1 MLPTPF
7 TLLAHLRSRR
17 SDGPPACSCETAD
30 ASAAQSR
37 KRSTRS
43 ASTAIATRKAQR
55 IDLRGAV
62 LPLIAIALWWAI
74 SAAHLVKSGLV
85 VSPADVAHTAWEQI
99 SSGALVRALS
109 ASLAREASGFAIGTL
124 AGLVLG
130 ATLGLSRVAARIVA
144 PSFDTF
150 KQISLFAWI
159 PLISV
164 WFGLGDAA
172 KVVFLS
178 LAALLP
184 VAAHTCD
191 GIHTVPRAY
200 IEVAR
205 AFRYSR
211 MQLIRYVILP
221 AALPSI
227 FTGLYLALIYS
238 WLATLGAEY
247 LLVAGSGIGN
257 TLIDGSEQFRMDLVL
272 FGIIVVGLTGWALNA
287 LARALERAVFAR
299 RPGLSARAASSAPV

>member
-1 MLPTPF
+1 MPPSATSTSDTAAPAVAVARRLPVP
-7 TLLAHLRSRR
+7 
-17 SDGPPACSCETAD
+17 DW
-30 ASAAQSR
+30 
-37 KRSTRS
+37 
-43 ASTAIATRKAQR
+43 
-55 IDLRGAV
+55 RGFV
-62 LPLIAIALWWAI
+62 LPLAAFALWWAV
-74 SAAHLVKSGLV
+74 SAAHLVKSGLLV
-85 VSPADVAHTAWEQI
+85 GPADVLHTAWAQAT
-99 SSGALVRALS
+99 SGALTRALS
-109 ASLAREASGFAIGTL
+109 ASLAREACGFAIGATG
-124 AGLVLG
+124 GLLLG
-130 ATLGLSRVAARIVA
+130 AALGLSRIAARMVG

-164 WFGLGDAA
+164 WFGLGDVA

-191 GIHTVPRAY
+191 GIRAVPRAY
-200 IEVAR
+200 VDVAR
-205 AFRYSR
+205 ALRYSR
-211 MQLIRYVILP
+211 LQLVRYVILP

-227 FTGLYLALIYS
+227 FTGLYLGLIYS

-272 FGIIVVGLTGWALNA
+272 FGIIVVGVTGWALNA
-287 LARALERAVFAR
+287 IARALERKVLAR
-299 RPGLSARAASSAPV
+299 RGDPRR

>member
-1 MLPTPF
+1 MSATKDLGTPT
-7 TLLAHLRSRR
+7 
-17 SDGPPACSCETAD
+17 PPACECETPK
-30 ASAAQSR
+30 R
-37 KRSTRS
+37 KVSFRH
-43 ASTAIATRKAQR
+43 
-55 IDLRGAV
+55 IDLRGAA
-62 LPLIAIALWWAI
+62 LPAVAIAIWAAI
-74 SAAHLVKSGLV
+74 SAAHVVKSGLL
-85 VSPADVAHTAWEQI
+85 VSPADVLHTAWDQI
-99 SSGALVRALS
+99 KSGALLRALS
-109 ASLAREASGFAIGTL
+109 ASLAREASGFAIGTA
-124 AGLVLG
+124 AGLLLGCVLG
-130 ATLGLSRVAARIVA
+130 FSRLAARIVG

-164 WFGLGDAA
+164 WFGLGDVA

-191 GIHTVPRAY
+191 GIHAVPRKY

-205 AFRYSR
+205 ALRYSR
-211 MQLIRYVILP
+211 LQLIRYVILP

-272 FGIIVVGLTGWALNA
+272 FGIIVVGATGWALNA
-287 LARALERAVFAR
+287 LARAVERAIFSR
-299 RPGLSARAASSAPV
+299 RPAITV

>member
-1 MLPTPF
+1 MTQSIVTPPRSKAKRRPPPPPCDCATPGVTRKKALWRRADWRG
-7 TLLAHLRSRR
+7 TLL
-17 SDGPPACSCETAD
+17 P
-30 ASAAQSR
+30 
-37 KRSTRS
+37 
-43 ASTAIATRKAQR
+43 
-55 IDLRGAV
+55 V
-62 LPLIAIALWWAI
+62 VAIALWWAI
-74 SAAHLVKSGLV
+74 SEAHLVKSGLL
-85 VSPADVAHTAWEQI
+85 VSPAQVLETAWQQI
-99 SSGALVRALS
+99 TSGALRRALS
-109 ASLAREASGFAIGTL
+109 ASLAREASGFVIGTAGGLLLGSALGFSRIATRAIG
-124 AGLVLG
+124 
-130 ATLGLSRVAARIVA
+130 

-164 WFGLGDAA
+164 WFGLGDMA

-191 GIHTVPRAY
+191 GIHAVPRAY

-211 MQLIRYVILP
+211 LQMATRVILP

-227 FTGLYLALIYS
+227 FTGIYLALIYS

-272 FGIIVVGLTGWALNA
+272 FGIIVVGATGWALNA
-287 LARALERAVFAR
+287 LARAIERAVFAR
-299 RPGLSARAASSAPV
+299 RTHASA

>member
-1 MLPTPF
+1 MSFLSK
-7 TLLAHLRSRR
+7 LHLRSAHAGLKRG
-17 SDGPPACSCETAD
+17 GPPPCSCELPPRRKTAKAVKVD
-30 ASAAQSR
+30 
-37 KRSTRS
+37 KV
-43 ASTAIATRKAQR
+43 ATVVDRRRGAW
-55 IDLRGAV
+55 RGAV
-62 LPLIAIALWWAI
+62 LPLVAIALWSVV
-74 SAAHLVKSGLV
+74 SALHLVKSGLL
-85 VSPADVAHTAWEQI
+85 VSPLEVLQTGWQQTL
-99 SSGALVRALS
+99 SGALLRALS
-109 ASLAREASGFAIGTL
+109 ASLAREASGFVIGTAGGLLLGSLLGFSRL
-124 AGLVLG
+124 ARRMIG
-130 ATLGLSRVAARIVA
+130 

-184 VAAHTCD
+184 VTAHTCD
-191 GIHTVPRAY
+191 GIHAVPRSY

-211 MQLIRYVILP
+211 LQLIAYVIFP

-227 FTGLYLALIYS
+227 FTGIYLALIYS

-247 LLVAGSGIGN
+247 LLVSGSGIGN
-257 TLIDGSEQFRMDLVL
+257 LLIDGSEQFRMDLVL

-287 LARALERAVFAR
+287 LARAIERAVFAR
-299 RPGLSARAASSAPV
+299 RPARTS